1 MSIIYCLAQHDVWS
15 GHGPKPI
22 YFNKKSSEHSL
33 HPVLIFKYIN
43 IFSDWWIMPDDIP
56 DENTVNQLRPKRKD
70 ALGMTLKV
78 NRKYKF

>member
-1 MSIIYCLAQHDVWS
+1 MMSGLVMAQS
-15 GHGPKPI
+15 QFTLI
-22 YFNKKSSEHSL
+22 KKAQNTHYT
-33 HPVLIFKYIN
+33 PVLIFKYIN

-78 NRKYKF
+78 NRKCKF